1 MKILEVEF
9 PTKILKR
16 GKAIKVTCKKF
27 NFESDCIV
35 TQASKFKLTIIYF
48 NKKTKKIVETV
59 LTIKDAIDNEY
70 YIEILN

>member
-1 MKILEVEF
+1 MKILKVKF
-9 PTKILKR
+9 PTEVLKR

-35 TQASKFKLTIIYF
+35 TQISQFKLTIVYF
-48 NKKTKKIVETV
+48 NKKTKKMCESV